1 MILFLEVQLNLFYAN
16 RSIYFQLFKKKLSK
30 ACKVNPTREITG
42 IKELMNVHD
51 PQVKI
56 PKSIK
61 YFLEYRSPKK
71 PKIGAE
77 AK

>member
-1 MILFLEVQLNLFYAN
+1 MLVGQFIFNYLRKNV
-16 RSIYFQLFKKKLSK
+16 SK
-30 ACKVNPTREITG
+30 ACKVHPTREITG
-42 IKELMNVHD
+42 MKELMNVHD